1 MKIKSYFSSLLVLLL
16 VIPAQLVFAQVPIR
30 TIEISRELKVSDADL
45 WKVVSDV
52 LSYYKYNPTVD
63 DISPLNSTKPSEGL
77 VRQCKNSD
85 GTWQETITSWQ
96 PGNSYTFKTNTQHP
110 DYPYPLDKM
119 DGTVIIKRTPTDNK
133 TIVTMKFD
141 YQFKNSA
148 YDFMGDNILRKRM
161 SKALNETIDNW
172 EREAVMATR

>member
-1 MKIKSYFSSLLVLLL
+1 MRTKHYFSTLFALLLVL
-16 VIPAQLVFAQVPIR
+16 PASTVFAQVPLR

-63 DISPLNSTKPSEGL
+63 DIDPLGNSAASEGL
-77 VRQCKNSD
+77 VRLCKNSD
-85 GTWQETITSWQ
+85 GSWQETFTSWD
-96 PGNSYTFKTNTQHP
+96 PGNSYSFKTNTQHP
-110 DYPYPLDKM
+110 DYPYPLKVM
-119 DGTVIIKRTPTDNK
+119 DGTVIVKKNTSEQTS
-133 TIVTMKFD
+133 IVTIKFD

-148 YDFMGDNILRKRM
+148 YDFMGDNILRRRM

>member
-1 MKIKSYFSSLLVLLL
+1 MKTKHYFSTLFILLFIL
-16 VIPAQLVFAQVPIR
+16 PAQWAFAQVPIR

-63 DISPLNSTKPSEGL
+63 DIDPLNNSSASEGL
-77 VRQCKNSD
+77 VRLCKNSD
-85 GTWQETITSWQ
+85 GAWQETITSWD
-96 PGNSYTFKTNTQHP
+96 PGSSYTFKTNTQHP

-119 DGTVIIKRTPTDNK
+119 DGTVMIQKTPTNK
-133 TIVTMKFD
+133 TIVTLKFD

-172 EREAVMATR
+172 EREAMMAAR